1 MLKQKEP
8 CHVQQIT
15 QLLQL
20 WDSQELL
27 VPEEPQ
33 APSTAPA
40 QPYLQSFSSSFDSSV
55 QQKNLPLKSCTAMT
69 AKMNMKSMQTMRM
82 LRTFFREFTT
92 QSKTAWGWE
101 QGQGAARKAEGTQHL
116 PARGSS
122 YPTHNPRVV
131 SLTCTAHVW
140 CMLAVGNNSGFLQ
153 LLLSWWVWCATEFSG
168 AARKIHQDREILVLS
183 KYSHGQL

>member
-1 MLKQKEP
+1 MVKVLKQQKRKFTSRITVLKQKEP

-55 QQKNLPLKSCTAMT
+55 Q
-69 AKMNMKSMQTMRM
+69 
-82 LRTFFREFTT
+82 
-92 QSKTAWGWE
+92 
-101 QGQGAARKAEGTQHL
+101 
-116 PARGSS
+116 
-122 YPTHNPRVV
+122 
-131 SLTCTAHVW
+131 
-140 CMLAVGNNSGFLQ
+140 
-153 LLLSWWVWCATEFSG
+153 
-168 AARKIHQDREILVLS
+168 
-183 KYSHGQL
+183 